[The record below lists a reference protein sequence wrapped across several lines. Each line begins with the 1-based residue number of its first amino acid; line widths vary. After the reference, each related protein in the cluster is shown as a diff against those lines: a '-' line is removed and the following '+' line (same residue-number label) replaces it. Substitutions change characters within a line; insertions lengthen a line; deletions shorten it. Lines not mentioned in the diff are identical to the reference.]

1 MRSARAWY
9 KSLGA
14 RGWIARVC
22 RRYAGRRTE
31 EERRVARISI
41 GDAWE
46 GASAFLMREWKLL
59 LPVSLAFVGLP
70 ALVMALG
77 SPQLDPKTATAADY
91 LAIMPWALGSTL
103 IGLVGTLATNALVLV
118 PGISVGEAL
127 ARAGR
132 RFAVALATLVLIGLA
147 GMAALVPLSLFAAL
161 AGKGGVA
168 LAILILA
175 GLFGYVGIRMMMTNI
190 VVAAEPV
197 GPWQAITRSWALTSG
212 HFIKLLG
219 FAMLTLV
226 AAMAVS
232 VAVTLG
238 GGVVAILIGKLLAM
252 PQIAQMLTG
261 ILAALLNSFFSM
273 VLLVVIVFLYYQLA
287 GSRSGI

>member
-1 MRSARAWY
+1 M
-9 KSLGA
+9 
-14 RGWIARVC
+14 
-22 RRYAGRRTE
+22 
-31 EERRVARISI
+31 ARISI

-70 ALVMALG
+70 ALAMALG
-77 SPQLDPKTATAADY
+77 SPQIDPKTATMADY
-91 LAIMPWALGSTL
+91 EALMPWALGTAL
-103 IGLVGTLATNALVLV
+103 IGLLGTLATNALVLV

-127 ARAGR
+127 GRAGR
-132 RFAVALATLVLIGLA
+132 RFGVALGTVVLLGLI
-147 GMAALVPLSLFAAL
+147 GMAAMVPLSLFAGL

-175 GLFGYVGIRMMMTNI
+175 GVFGYFGIRMMMTNI
-190 VVAAEPV
+190 VIAAEPV

-219 FAMLTLV
+219 FAMLALV
-226 AAMAVS
+226 AMLAVS
-232 VAVTLG
+232 LAVSLA

-252 PQIAQMLTG
+252 PQLAEMLIG
-261 ILAALLNSFFSM
+261 IVAALLNSIVSM
-273 VLLVVIVFLYYQLA
+273 ILLVVIVFLYYQLA
-287 GSRSGI
+287 GSRSGT